1 MSNKV
6 ETLSQ
11 YALMASL
18 WSIKIIDDI
27 QEYGFAI
34 GYNNKTYKNVELVLE
49 DSRKSIIDM
58 VENDGLEQDISI
70 DEAMDILFPTV
81 QKNKVDKNV

>member
-1 MSNKV
+1 MPNKV

-18 WSIKIIDDI
+18 WSIKMIDDI

-34 GYNNKTYKNVELVLE
+34 GYNNKTYKDVELVVE

-58 VENDGLEQDISI
+58 VEKDGLEQDISI
-70 DEAMDILFPTV
+70 DEAIDILFPAF